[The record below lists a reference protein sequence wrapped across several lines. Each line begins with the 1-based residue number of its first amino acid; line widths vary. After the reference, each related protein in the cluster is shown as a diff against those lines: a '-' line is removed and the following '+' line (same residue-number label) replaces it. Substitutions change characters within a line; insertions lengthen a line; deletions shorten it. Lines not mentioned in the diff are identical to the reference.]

1 MRLLYQLCIVGRK
14 SFEIFNTESF
24 MKLEICN
31 IKPKQTTT
39 LIAIWTKQRKRLGFY

>member
-14 SFEIFNTESF
+14 RFEIFNTESF
-24 MKLEICN
+24 MKLEICK

-39 LIAIWTKQRKRLGFY
+39 LIAIWIQLRKRLGFY